1 MKLRLAILLSLAACS
16 QGTPLTERE
25 QRREAEKHAAAT
37 KRRELDEVAGVYQGQ
52 LTSPTGVNQFVILNL
67 EVKELPDATRE
78 GVDPVL
84 VPKIVGHL
92 RFQFGPAD
100 SKEYLDAPVSESEYA
115 PSSRTIH
122 LVVNHAQ
129 FDRMILQMQLS
140 PEGRSLSGTWNAE
153 TVGLKG
159 DLSVERAP

>member
-1 MKLRLAILLSLAACS
+1 MKKRLAILFSLAACS
-16 QGTPLTERE
+16 QGSQLTERE
-25 QRREAEKHAAAT
+25 QRREAEKYAAAT

-67 EVKELPDATRE
+67 EVKDLPDATRE

-92 RFQFGPAD
+92 RFRFGGAD
-100 SKEYLDAPVSESEYA
+100 SKEYIDAPVIESDYA
-115 PSSRTIH
+115 PSTRTVH

-140 PEGRSLSGTWNAE
+140 PEGRILNGTWNAE

-159 DLSVERAP
+159 DLNVERTP